1 MSGQAVD
8 RRAPGSSDQ
17 LSEGDRYAAWFTSQ
31 FLPLPEDR
39 ARTVR
44 EPAPFAY
51 FAYFA
56 YFVSFSEQITL
67 SEGRTSFDTSSLD
80 ALLVR

>member
-51 FAYFA
+51 FAYF
-56 YFVSFSEQITL
+56 VSFSEQITL